1 LKNESSENILKREE
15 FEMKLRKLIHSVK
28 ALSPIFA
35 TLILI
40 AIAVIAG
47 VVVYMFTSGYIATMT
62 GGGTAGQEKIAIQSV
77 SADTTGT
84 VTVLL
89 QSISGNPVVQN
100 IIVKDSSGNQ
110 VAVVTANA
118 PNPAPNPGPGLS
130 TGTLYSISGA
140 STVGL
145 TAGNSYTVTV
155 VTRAG
160 NNFVSPTFTTSTS
173 TSGGATPT
181 PTPSPSPTPTPTPT
195 PAPMYYK
202 PITFNGVTGTLT
214 NFPVLVSISADTQIG
229 ARATSAD
236 QIYFTDD
243 TGTNVLASEIESF
256 SNTAGSASLTAW
268 VKIPSLTSTSAIR
281 IYYGSD
287 NPNPQPA
294 TAAWNSNYKG
304 VWHLDEDGNNNALGY
319 ADATS
324 NANHGTGTSMT
335 ATSDV
340 NGKVG
345 IGQHFDGTA
354 DVITVV
360 GSASLDYAAPL
371 TVEAW
376 VEYDNLNGGYSG
388 WFMGKCTGDS
398 DINWRMRG
406 FGFNS
411 AGRLWYNTASGDP
424 TYVSTATTPA
434 NTWVH
439 VAATIVSP
447 NTLQLYVNGA
457 PSGTWSISTGSVVGG
472 TSPLSMGL
480 GFPGEYFRGSID
492 EVRVSNMAL
501 SAQWIQ
507 TEYNNMNNPSGFI
520 TLGTQQTS

>member
-1 LKNESSENILKREE
+1 MGREE

-181 PTPSPSPTPTPTPT
+181 PTPSPSPTPSTSPTPT
-195 PAPMYYK
+195 PSPVVV
-202 PITFNGVTGTLT
+202 TRTGNVGFRDVTLTGT
-214 NFPVLVSISADTQIG
+214 G
-229 ARATSAD
+229 
-236 QIYFTDD
+236 
-243 TGTNVLASEIESF
+243 
-256 SNTAGSASLTAW
+256 
-268 VKIPSLTSTSAIR
+268 
-281 IYYGSD
+281 
-287 NPNPQPA
+287 
-294 TAAWNSNYKG
+294 
-304 VWHLDEDGNNNALGY
+304 
-319 ADATS
+319 
-324 NANHGTGTSMT
+324 
-335 ATSDV
+335 
-340 NGKVG
+340 
-345 IGQHFDGTA
+345 
-354 DVITVV
+354 V
-360 GSASLDYAAPL
+360 GSATFTTTPTAGNLLVVIAAHRQGDPTTYHAPTMTGYTL
-371 TVEAW
+371 RA
-376 VEYDNLNGGYSG
+376 VEYYSAGAGDIYQRRVIAVFTRIATGTAADNPS
-388 WFMGKCTGDS
+388 
-398 DINWRMRG
+398 INWNDNVGG
-406 FGFNS
+406 FQAGSMILQEFSGATSYNYLASGGASSGSNQVTTLTIPQTALNAGSNNNILAIGGLVSRDDPPATTGFS
-411 AGRLWYNTASGDP
+411 YNNLGGLITGTPSLSLAYTASGWAM
-424 TYVSTATTPA
+424 TNTGAAVTQTTATWTNA
-434 NTWVH
+434 H
-439 VAATIVSP
+439 MVS
-447 NTLQLYVNGA
+447 
-457 PSGTWSISTGSVVGG
+457 
-472 TSPLSMGL
+472 GL
-480 GFPGEYFRGSID
+480 LVLFTFS
-492 EVRVSNMAL
+492 
-501 SAQWIQ
+501 
-507 TEYNNMNNPSGFI
+507 
-520 TLGTQQTS
+520 